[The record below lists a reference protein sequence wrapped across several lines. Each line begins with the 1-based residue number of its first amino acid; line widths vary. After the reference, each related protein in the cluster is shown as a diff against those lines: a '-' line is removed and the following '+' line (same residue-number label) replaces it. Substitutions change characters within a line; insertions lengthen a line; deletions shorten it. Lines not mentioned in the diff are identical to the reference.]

1 MPENRETCLEAL
13 IGEIAI
19 KHGIAVDRHD
29 PILILHTLNARL
41 LDDSEKTQQALLTQ
55 FKVELEELSRRW
67 GDETTRKAERIV
79 NASLSAT
86 SEAMTRHMEDGAKQ
100 AATAIQREVGAAV
113 ETLSSVVRIARWSTL
128 LTGAVMTLA
137 ALGLYWL
144 TCP

>member
-1 MPENRETCLEAL
+1 MPENQETRLEAV
-13 IGEIAI
+13 IGEIAV

-55 FKVELEELSRRW
+55 FKAELEELSRRW

-79 NASLSAT
+79 NASLTAT
-86 SEAMTRHMEDGAKQ
+86 SEAMARHMEEGAKR

-113 ETLSSVVRIARWSTL
+113 ETLSSVVRIARWSAL
-128 LTGAVMTLA
+128 LTVAVMTLA

>member
-1 MPENRETCLEAL
+1 MPENRETRLDAV
-13 IGEIAI
+13 IGEIAV

-55 FKVELEELSRRW
+55 FKTELEELSRRW
-67 GDETTRKAERIV
+67 GEETTRKAERIV
-79 NASLSAT
+79 NASLTAT
-86 SEAMTRHMEDGAKQ
+86 SEAMARHMEEGAKQ
-100 AATAIQREVGAAV
+100 AASAIQREVGTAV
-113 ETLSSVVRIARWSTL
+113 ETLSSVIRIARWSIL

-137 ALGLYWL
+137 VLGLYWL